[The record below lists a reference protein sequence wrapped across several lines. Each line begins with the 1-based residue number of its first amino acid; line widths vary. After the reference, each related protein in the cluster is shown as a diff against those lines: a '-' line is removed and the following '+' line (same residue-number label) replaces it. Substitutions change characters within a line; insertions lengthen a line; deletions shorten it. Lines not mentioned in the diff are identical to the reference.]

1 MISTNRLVIAF
12 LSLIGFCSYNAFS
25 QDDFVQINYIH
36 SFDNL
41 TSNDNKLDGFSGI
54 EVTYSYPFLDDFFVK
69 ADAAIMFYNE
79 GRYFN
84 SKLIEENF
92 TPYTFNLNANY
103 IFSDF
108 FENLHPLVLAGF
120 GYTHYN
126 SKFGG
131 VTFNYGAGVQY
142 WFNDTRINK
151 YFNKIGL
158 NSRIESRSF
167 FRNSQRGNYII
178 ASLGVSFLLY

>member
-1 MISTNRLVIAF
+1 MITTNRLIKAL

-41 TSNDNKLDGFSGI
+41 TSNDNNFDSFSGV
-54 EVTYSYPFLDDFFVK
+54 EVSYSYPFLDDFFVK

-84 SKLIEENF
+84 STFIKESF
-92 TPYTFNLNANY
+92 TPYTFNANVNY
-103 IFSDF
+103 MVGSPFYKFDPLF
-108 FENLHPLVLAGF
+108 FAGF
-120 GYTHYN
+120 GYLHYKPN
-126 SKFGG
+126 FGG
-131 VTFNYGAGVQY
+131 VTFNYGAGGQY
-142 WFNDTRINK
+142 WFEDKRKSNIFDQ
-151 YFNKIGL
+151 IGI

-167 FRNSQRGNYII
+167 FRNSDRGNYVI
-178 ASLGVSFLLY
+178 ASIGVSFLLY